1 MFKPFPLLTVAG
13 ETIEIESSGFWNFGS
28 SGPDFSSAR
37 IRINGK
43 LLNGDVELHV
53 HSVDWDRHQH
63 GKNPDYDNVVLH
75 VFMWK
80 SKETDK
86 QSNRKENKPVYELE
100 LKNYLEK
107 GIFELTESL
116 DFDSY
121 PPFLMNLIL
130 GYVMNR

>member
-1 MFKPFPLLTVAG
+1 
-13 ETIEIESSGFWNFGS
+13 
-28 SGPDFSSAR
+28 
-37 IRINGK
+37 
-43 LLNGDVELHV
+43 
-53 HSVDWDRHQH
+53 
-63 GKNPDYDNVVLH
+63 
-75 VFMWK
+75 MWK